1 MLKSKLLREIQTEIR
16 RHNWDTFVDEPPSIA
31 QGGRGVVVTG
41 CSACRKRLNTTNQF
55 VERVAGSMP
64 ALLNRLCSNSREK

>member
-1 MLKSKLLREIQTEIR
+1 MLKSKLLQAIQTEIR

-41 CSACRKRLNTTNQF
+41 CSVCKARLNTTSQF
-55 VERVAGSMP
+55 VEHVAGSMP
-64 ALLNRLCSNSREK
+64 ALINRLSAEGK